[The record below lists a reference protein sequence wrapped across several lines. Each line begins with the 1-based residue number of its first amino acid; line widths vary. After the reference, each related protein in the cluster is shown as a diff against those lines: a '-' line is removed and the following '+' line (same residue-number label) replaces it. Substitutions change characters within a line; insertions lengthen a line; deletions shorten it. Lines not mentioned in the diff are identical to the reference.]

1 MGCGDSLNSSAKLLI
16 RMVRYADA
24 VTHPTV
30 ILDGDRHSPFT
41 IHHSPF
47 TIHQLMKYGLALH
60 TSSPA
65 LGLAISS
72 NADDVRCQTWDLGR
86 ETSNYLHPYL
96 LEFLSPQTWPDL
108 GWIAVANGPGG
119 FTGTRLAV
127 VTARTLGQQLNL
139 PVFTISSLAAIA
151 WQSSQVGL
159 IAISMP
165 AQRGE
170 VFGAVYSLNIDSPT
184 ERLCQRQEL
193 TTILPDTVFSATDWD
208 AQLAHFNPS
217 HHHIIPQSANLAD
230 TVVGVLALAR
240 IAADRGERPDWS
252 NAIPFYGQHPIVTSS
267 IGK

>member
-1 MGCGDSLNSSAKLLI
+1 MGCTDHFSE
-16 RMVRYADA
+16 
-24 VTHPTV
+24 
-30 ILDGDRHSPFT
+30 FT

-47 TIHQLMKYGLALH
+47 TIHQFMKYGLALH

-86 ETSNYLHPYL
+86 ETSNYLHSYL
-96 LEFLSPQTWPDL
+96 LEFLSPQTWQDL

-127 VTARTLGQQLNL
+127 VTARTLGQQLDL

-151 WQSSQVGL
+151 WKLQQVGL
-159 IAISMP
+159 LAISMP

-170 VFGAVYSLNIDSPT
+170 VFGAVYKLSKDY
-184 ERLCQRQEL
+184 QDL
-193 TTILPDTVFSATDWD
+193 TTILPDTVFSSADWD
-208 AQLAHFNPS
+208 AQLADLHPA
-217 HHHIIPQSANLAD
+217 HHHSIPQSANLAD
-230 TVVGVLALAR
+230 TVVGVLSLAQ
-240 IAADRGERPDWS
+240 IACDRGDRPDWS
-252 NAIPFYGQHPIVTSS
+252 MAVPFYGQHPIVTSS

>member
-1 MGCGDSLNSSAKLLI
+1 
-16 RMVRYADA
+16 
-24 VTHPTV
+24 
-30 ILDGDRHSPFT
+30 
-41 IHHSPF
+41 
-47 TIHQLMKYGLALH
+47 MKYGLALH

-96 LEFLSPQTWPDL
+96 LKFLTPQTWQDL

-127 VTARTLGQQLNL
+127 VTARTLGEQLNL

-151 WQSSQVGL
+151 WQSAQIGS

-165 AQRGE
+165 AQRGD
-170 VFGAVYSLNIDSPT
+170 VFGSVYHLSTD
-184 ERLCQRQEL
+184 RQEL
-193 TTILPDTVFSATDWD
+193 TTILPDTVFSSADWD
-208 AQLAHFNPS
+208 TQLAHFKPS
-217 HHHIIPQSANLAD
+217 HHNIIPQSANLAD
-230 TVVGVLALAR
+230 SVVGILALAR
-240 IAADRGERPDWS
+240 IASDRGDRPDWS
-252 NAIPFYGQHPIVTSS
+252 MALPFYGQHPIINSS

>member
-1 MGCGDSLNSSAKLLI
+1 
-16 RMVRYADA
+16 
-24 VTHPTV
+24 
-30 ILDGDRHSPFT
+30 
-41 IHHSPF
+41 
-47 TIHQLMKYGLALH
+47 MKHGLALH

-72 NADDVRCQTWDLGR
+72 NADDMRCQTWDLGR

-96 LEFLSPQTWPDL
+96 LEFLSPQTWQDL

-151 WQSSQVGL
+151 WQSQQVGT

-170 VFGAVYSLNIDSPT
+170 VFGSIYSLSDD
-184 ERLCQRQEL
+184 RQEL
-193 TTILPDTVFSATDWD
+193 TTILADRVFSSADWD
-208 AQLAHFNPS
+208 TQLADLNPS
-217 HHHIIPQSANLAD
+217 HHQIIPQSANLAD

-240 IAADRGERPDWS
+240 MAFDRSERPDWS
-252 NAIPFYGQHPIVTSS
+252 IAIPFYGQHPVVMSS

>member
-1 MGCGDSLNSSAKLLI
+1 
-16 RMVRYADA
+16 
-24 VTHPTV
+24 
-30 ILDGDRHSPFT
+30 
-41 IHHSPF
+41 
-47 TIHQLMKYGLALH
+47 MKYGLALH

-96 LEFLSPQTWPDL
+96 LEFLSPQTWQDL

-151 WQSSQVGL
+151 WQSQQVGN

-170 VFGAVYSLNIDSPT
+170 VFGAVYYRSED
-184 ERLCQRQEL
+184 RQEL
-193 TTILPDTVFSATDWD
+193 TTIIPDRVFSAADWD
-208 AQLAHFNPS
+208 IQLANFNS
-217 HHHIIPQSANLAD
+217 AHHHVIPQSANLAD
-230 TVVGVLALAR
+230 TVVGVLDLAR
-240 IAADRGERPDWS
+240 MAFDRGERPDWS
-252 NAIPFYGQHPIVTSS
+252 MAIPFYGQHPVVMSS

>member
-1 MGCGDSLNSSAKLLI
+1 
-16 RMVRYADA
+16 
-24 VTHPTV
+24 
-30 ILDGDRHSPFT
+30 
-41 IHHSPF
+41 
-47 TIHQLMKYGLALH
+47 MKYGLALH

-72 NADDVRCQTWDLGR
+72 NADDLRCQTWDLGR
-86 ETSNYLHPYL
+86 ETSNYLHSHL
-96 LEFLSPQTWPDL
+96 LEFLSPQTWQDL

-151 WQSSQVGL
+151 WQSPQVGS
-159 IAISMP
+159 IAISMS

-170 VFGAVYSLNIDSPT
+170 VFGAVYHLNPD
-184 ERLCQRQEL
+184 RQEL
-193 TTILPDTVFSATDWD
+193 TTILPDTIFLAADWD
-208 AQLAHFNPS
+208 TQLAHFQPL

-230 TVVGVLALAR
+230 TVVGVLALAQ
-240 IAADRGERPDWS
+240 IAYDRAERPDWS
-252 NAIPFYGQHPIVTSS
+252 TAIPFYGQHPIVNSS

>member
-1 MGCGDSLNSSAKLLI
+1 
-16 RMVRYADA
+16 
-24 VTHPTV
+24 
-30 ILDGDRHSPFT
+30 
-41 IHHSPF
+41 
-47 TIHQLMKYGLALH
+47 MKYGLALH

-72 NADDVRCQTWDLGR
+72 NTDDVRCQTWDLGR

-96 LEFLSPQTWPDL
+96 LEFLSPQTWQDL
-108 GWIAVANGPGG
+108 GWIAVASGPGG

-151 WQSSQVGL
+151 WQSQHVGS

-170 VFGAVYSLNIDSPT
+170 VFGAVYSLDLN
-184 ERLCQRQEL
+184 RQEL
-193 TTILPDTVFSATDWD
+193 TTILADSVFSAADWD
-208 AQLAHFNPS
+208 TYLTDLNPS
-217 HHHIIPQSANLAD
+217 YHHVIPQSANLAD

-240 IAADRGERPDWS
+240 IAYDRGERPDWS

-267 IGK
+267 IAK